1 MYVKLAIQIY
11 TEALANPFI
20 GTFQKN
26 RPYYEVTIA
35 L

>member
-1 MYVKLAIQIY
+1 MYVLLTIQLSNGTLADS
-11 TEALANPFI
+11 FV

-26 RPYYEVTIA
+26 WPYYEVTTA

>member
-1 MYVKLAIQIY
+1 MYVLLAMQHY
-11 TEALANPFI
+11 EETLADPFV

-26 RPYYEVTIA
+26 WPYYEVTIA